1 MCCEKE
7 RVEERI
13 ICILAAGSKVRSL
26 PSLISASGVNR
37 KATCQ
42 ISGPRYP
49 TLFFTL
55 CYFLFRRLGFSYFR
69 NDSSWLLLDMGFSIH
84 SIDSWNEVVFLFSFF
99 EFARRSKV
107 PHFHPR
113 HIAKMWEGRE
123 RIDELLPSS
132 SISIDFIVSD
142 HHAARVV
149 GRPRRVRRM
158 LICAARLFY
167 LEQVNEY

>member
-1 MCCEKE
+1 ME
-7 RVEERI
+7 RG
-13 ICILAAGSKVRSL
+13 CI
-26 PSLISASGVNR
+26 
-37 KATCQ
+37 
-42 ISGPRYP
+42 
-49 TLFFTL
+49 F
-55 CYFLFRRLGFSYFR
+55 
-69 NDSSWLLLDMGFSIH
+69 
-84 SIDSWNEVVFLFSFF
+84 VFYFF
-99 EFARRSKV
+99 EFARRFKV

-142 HHAARVV
+142 HQPAPARVV